1 MSIKVAILGSGNI
14 GCDLLMK
21 CLKETQIEVVSFSG
35 RHNHSKGLRFA
46 SGLGVHT
53 TDRSIDGIINYY
65 NKPDVIID
73 ATSAICHKYHYEVA
87 KKNKILIIDMT
98 PANLGISCC
107 PAINLDECLKKDNIN
122 MISCGGQASI
132 PICSSLKSSNCNLSY
147 IEVVSTI
154 SSLSTGIGTRIN
166 ISEYITTT
174 EKAIT
179 NFTGIK
185 NVKVIINISPALPPV
200 TMKTSIFVES
210 KEIINYQDTVDNIR
224 LMSDKTREYVKGFK
238 NIITLKTIGEKTLS
252 QIEVLGSGD
261 YLPEYAGNLEIINCA
276 ALNVIKNL

>member
-1 MSIKVAILGSGNI
+1 MIIKVAILGTGNI
-14 GCDLLMK
+14 GCDLLVK
-21 CLKETQIEVVSFSG
+21 CLKEDQVEVVSFSG
-35 RHNHSKGLRFA
+35 RHHNSKGLSFA
-46 SGLGVHT
+46 SSLGVHT
-53 TDRSIDGIINYY
+53 TDRSIDGIINYH
-65 NKPDVIID
+65 NKPDIIVD
-73 ATSAICHKYHYEVA
+73 ATSAIFHKYHYEVA

-107 PAINLDECLKKDNIN
+107 PAINLNECLKNDNIN
-122 MISCGGQASI
+122 MISCGGQTSI
-132 PICSSLKSSNCNLSY
+132 PICFALKSSNFNLSY

-154 SSLSTGIGTRIN
+154 SSISTGLGTRIN
-166 ISEYITTT
+166 ISEYITAT
-174 EKAIT
+174 ENAIT

-224 LMSDKTREYVKGFK
+224 LMSNKTREYVKGFK
-238 NIITLKTIGEKTLS
+238 NVITLKTIGDKTFS
-252 QIEVLGSGD
+252 QIEVRGSGD
-261 YLPEYAGNLEIINCA
+261 YFPEYAGNLEIINCA